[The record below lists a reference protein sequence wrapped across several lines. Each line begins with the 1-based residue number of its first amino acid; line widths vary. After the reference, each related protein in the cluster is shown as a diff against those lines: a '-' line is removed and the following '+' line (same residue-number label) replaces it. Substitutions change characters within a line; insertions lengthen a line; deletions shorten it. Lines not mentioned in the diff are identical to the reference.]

1 MQNNDKDKNPE
12 FPMYKGKPLVRSG
25 NSIYYGSM
33 TDNYVVKMD
42 IKSTKTVDGLEV
54 ADKVAI
60 QLMSTAPEVTGKAIV
75 KTSEKRGLYLA
86 LDLADIWLTRALSE

>member
-1 MQNNDKDKNPE
+1 MQNNDNDKNPE

-25 NSIYYGSM
+25 DSLYFGSM
-33 TDNYVVKMD
+33 TDRYVVKMD
-42 IKSTKTVDGLEV
+42 VKSKKTVGGLEV

-60 QLMSTAPEVTGKAIV
+60 QLMSTAPEITGKAIV

-86 LDLADIWLTRALSE
+86 LDLADIWLTRALAE